1 MVNTT
6 PEEGYK
12 NAVVLYHW
20 RKCGYCVK
28 MKPEWEQVKRALP
41 GSTAIY
47 EIEVE
52 DNREALVDMGVD
64 LGGGVP
70 RVEVYNQDG
79 DKMVYNGARV
89 ADEMVP
95 AIMTHLISTSPQG
108 VEESK
113 PCLVLY
119 FRHSCGF
126 CVRFLPEFLAFAGGK
141 GVGCV
146 KAVDTEKYTTAT
158 SRLSPPAT
166 TVPHVVYHA
175 GDGSQTVFRGD
186 RTSSGLRQ
194 FVSDQEE
201 ESGKNVSFEGG
212 SLKPATG
219 STEPQLEEALDTLQK
234 KSLDVLGKRFGRT
247 FEPENASVCFIGK
260 RTSSTT
266 PDQDRIF
273 ILICPN
279 KIPRGKRHVMA
290 GVYGSRRGVLTVKIY
305 VDTDMEAFIRNK
317 RAKGFKPV
325 PETNPNVQALET
337 FGYYVEME

>member
-1 MVNTT
+1 MVITT
-6 PEEGYK
+6 PEPEYQ

-20 RKCGYCVK
+20 KKCGYCVK
-28 MKPEWEQVKRALP
+28 MKPEWEQVKRSLP
-41 GSTAIY
+41 ESTDIY

-52 DNREALVDMGVD
+52 DSRESLLDLGVD

-70 RVEVYNQDG
+70 RIEVYNQEG
-79 DKMVYNGARV
+79 DKMVYNGART
-89 ADEMVP
+89 AEEMVP
-95 AIMTHLISTSPQG
+95 AFMIHLISSSPQS
-108 VEESK
+108 VEASQ

-126 CVRFLPEFLAFAGGK
+126 CVRFLPEFVAFAGEK

-158 SRLSPPAT
+158 RRLSPPAS
-166 TVPHVVYHA
+166 TVPHVVYH
-175 GDGSQTVFRGD
+175 GSDGSQTVFRGD
-186 RTSSGLRQ
+186 RTKSELKR
-194 FVSDQEE
+194 FVLDQEE

-212 SLKPATG
+212 SLKPVRG
-219 STEPQLEEALDTLQK
+219 STELQLEEALDALQK

-260 RTSSTT
+260 RTSST

-273 ILICPN
+273 ILLCPN
-279 KIPRGKRHVMA
+279 KIPRGKRNVMA

-305 VDTDMEAFIRNK
+305 VDTDMESFIRNK
-317 RAKGFKPV
+317 RGKGFKPV